1 MSRYVPV
8 SLKAQVRERFANCC
22 GYCQTAE
29 RLTAMRF
36 ELEHVFPLSLGGKT
50 IFENLCL
57 ACWFCNQL
65 KGDRIAFIDPKSG
78 DGLRPTLGHRVAIFH
93 LQQQVWSE
101 HFGWTQDSSIVV
113 GKTAIGRA
121 AVATL
126 QMNREVLVSMREMWV
141 IFGKHPPD
149 GSLE

>member
-8 SLKAQVRERFANCC
+8 KLKAQVRERFSGCC

-57 ACWFCNQL
+57 ACSFCNQL
-65 KGDRIAFIDPKSG
+65 KGDRVEFVDPESG
-78 DGLRPTLGHRVAIFH
+78 DRVAIFH
-93 LQQQVWSE
+93 PQRQVWSD
-101 HFGWTQDSSIVV
+101 HFGWGQDSSIVI

-121 AVATL
+121 AVETL

-141 IFGKHPPD
+141 IFGKHPPN
-149 GSLE
+149 GSLG